1 MYSNMLSKFNVFEHD
16 GSMDIIKHKA
26 FLKKK
31 EVRKEKAWGQQV
43 KYKKF

>member
-31 EVRKEKAWGQQV
+31 KSEK
-43 KYKKF
+43 KKHEDNK

>member
-26 FLKKK
+26 SLKKK
-31 EVRKEKAWGQQV
+31 KSEK
-43 KYKKF
+43 KKDEDNK